1 MKVVLYHLQSGRNL
15 WQSFEGG
22 TTLILPYYLH
32 FALLRNIVDTFP
44 VNIKSCG
51 LALRIKIIK
60 ANI

>member
-1 MKVVLYHLQSGRNL
+1 MKMALYHLQSGRNL
-15 WQSFEGG
+15 WQSFEG

-32 FALLRNIVDTFP
+32 FALLRNILDTFP